1 MDSKLI
7 GDVLQRKRA
16 AEIIGNNTGSKLS
29 QVCSKLMI
37 LTTIVGTTVFGVTA
51 LATGC
56 RDLKNCFNQQEEG
69 QGPRR
74 ERKDCMGSY
83 GNNRRR

>member
-7 GDVLQRKRA
+7 GDVLNNRKRA

-51 LATGC
+51 LATGI
-56 RDLKNCFNQQEEG
+56 RDLKNSFNQQEE
-69 QGPRR
+69 GPRR

>member
-7 GDVLQRKRA
+7 GDVLQNRKRA

-29 QVCSKLMI
+29 QVCSKLMMF
-37 LTTIVGTTVFGVTA
+37 TAIVGTTVFGATA
-51 LATGC
+51 LATGI
-56 RDLKNCFNQQEEG
+56 RDLKNSFNQQEE
-69 QGPRR
+69 GPRR

>member
-7 GDVLQRKRA
+7 GDVLNNRKRA
-16 AEIIGNNTGSKLS
+16 AEIIGNNSGSKLS
-29 QVCSKLMI
+29 QVCSRLMV
-37 LTTIVGTTVFGVTA
+37 LTTIVGTAVFGVTA

-56 RDLKNCFNQQEEG
+56 RDLKNCLNPQEEG
-69 QGPRR
+69 PKR
-74 ERKDCMGSY
+74 ERKGDCTRSY

>member
-7 GDVLQRKRA
+7 GDVLQNRKRA
-16 AEIIGNNTGSKLS
+16 AEIIGSNTGSKLS
-29 QVCSKLMI
+29 QVCSKLTI

-51 LATGC
+51 LATGI
-56 RDLKNCFNQQEEG
+56 RDLKNSFNQQEE
-69 QGPRR
+69 GPRR

>member
-7 GDVLQRKRA
+7 GDVLQNRKRA
-16 AEIIGNNTGSKLS
+16 AEIIGSNTGSKLS

-37 LTTIVGTTVFGVTA
+37 LTTIVGTAVFGVTA

-56 RDLKNCFNQQEEG
+56 RDLKNCLNQQEEG
-69 QGPRR
+69 PKR
-74 ERKDCMGSY
+74 ERRDCMGSY